1 MHEFENTHAQLVYSI
16 GVRAHSRVSGMEM
29 DADKVEDGDVGE
41 GDGDEEEEDKR
52 AEEEDDTGDVEQ
64 SGHLEGV
71 RGGRWGRVNSV
82 AGGRG
87 GREDLAEG
95 F

>member
-1 MHEFENTHAQLVYSI
+1 MHVFENTYAQLVYSI
-16 GVRAHSRVSGMEM
+16 SVRAHGRVSGVEV

-64 SGHLEGV
+64 SGHLVAV
-71 RGGRWGRVNSV
+71 RGGRCSCVDLV
-82 AGGRG
+82 ARGRG

-95 F
+95 I